1 MNAPNPASRL
11 PGPDTPMGE
20 LLSRYPGARRTL
32 FRNHHIGGCSSCGFR
47 DDETI
52 AEVCARNEGL
62 PVDRVLEEL
71 RLSHEEDLR
80 HLIEPAAL
88 RDLIGAGAAPRLLD
102 IRTREEHEAV
112 AIPGSVLFT
121 QEGMQE
127 AFATWPKHDPVVI
140 YDHAGTRALDAAA
153 FFTGHGFT
161 AVRALRGGIDA
172 YSEEA
177 DPSLPRYTLE
187 PAGGNP

>member
-1 MNAPNPASRL
+1 MNADPTP
-11 PGPDTPMGE
+11 PGPDTPMRE
-20 LLSRYPGARRTL
+20 LLARYPGARRTL

-47 DDETI
+47 DEETI

-62 PVDRVLEEL
+62 PVDRVLKEL
-71 RLSHEEDLR
+71 RASHEEDLR

-88 RDLIGAGAAPRLLD
+88 KGLIDGGTAPRILD
-102 IRTREEHEAV
+102 IRTREEFEAV
-112 AIPGSVLFT
+112 QIPGAELFT
-121 QEGMQE
+121 QEGMQA
-127 AFATWPKHDPVVI
+127 AFALWPKHNPVVV
-140 YDHAGTRALDAAA
+140 YDHTGTRALDAAA
-153 FFTGHGFT
+153 FFTGHGFS

-187 PAGGNP
+187 PVEAVS

>member
-1 MNAPNPASRL
+1 MA
-11 PGPDTPMGE
+11 E
-20 LLSRYPGARRTL
+20 LLRQYPGARRTL

-47 DDETI
+47 DEETL

-62 PVDRVLEEL
+62 TVAAVIEEL

-80 HLIEPAAL
+80 HLIEPAEVN
-88 RDLIGAGAAPRLLD
+88 RLIDGGTPPRLLD
-102 IRTREEHEAV
+102 IRTREEFEAV
-112 AIPGSVLFT
+112 RIPGSQLFT

-127 AFATWPKHDPVVI
+127 AFAEWPKHDPVVV
-140 YDHAGTRALDAAA
+140 YDHTGTRALDAAA

-177 DPSLPRYTLE
+177 DPGLPRYTLE
-187 PAGGNP
+187 PAGAAS